1 MLWNEWT
8 TEKLNWYVVDHTMT
22 VMSSYPK
29 AIEIQFATGNLGLS
43 EKLYPQKARR
53 GLSLT

>member
-1 MLWNEWT
+1 
-8 TEKLNWYVVDHTMT
+8 MT

-43 EKLYPQKARR
+43 EKSYPQKGKKRA
-53 GLSLT
+53 